1 MRTFIFRKKTYFYAQ
16 IILHCIFIGNNGMKI
31 EFCGAAQTVTG
42 SQHLLSVGDKRV
54 LLDCGLFQGRRE
66 EANRINREF
75 IFDPASVDSVILSH
89 AHIDHSGNLPSL
101 VKRGFKGMIFATPPT
116 RDLCAIMLA
125 DSASIQFKDATHLA
139 KHKGQNIEP
148 LYTAEDVAETM
159 SRFVTIPYHYEFEP
173 VEGVNATFYDAGHLL
188 GSAITSVH
196 ATHRGKTSRI
206 CFTGDVGRYNR
217 PVLADPE
224 CPPDEF
230 DVILT
235 ESTYGGRS
243 HETEHDLEGK
253 LLEIINHT
261 IERHGKLIIPAFS
274 VGRTQEIVYYL
285 NNLANKERL
294 PNIPIYVDSPLAIS
308 ATHVFRLHPEC
319 YDSET
324 RLLML
329 SDPIPFDFKGLHYVR
344 EVAESKRINAMKR
357 PCVIIAGSGMCESG
371 RVLHHLM
378 HNVGKRNTTVLF
390 LGFNAEHTLGR
401 RLADGMKKVRIMGD
415 EYIVRAHIEKLSGL
429 SAHADHGELLAF
441 LDKFKR
447 TADQRIFL
455 VHGELSAQEAFK
467 SALKD
472 TGRPFV
478 ENPAKGTVV
487 EL

>member
-1 MRTFIFRKKTYFYAQ
+1 
-16 IILHCIFIGNNGMKI
+16 MKI

-42 SQHLLSVGDKRV
+42 SQHLLTVGNKRI

-75 IFDPASVDSVILSH
+75 IFAPDSIDAVILSH

-101 VKRGFKGMIFATPPT
+101 IKRGFKGMIFSTPAT

-125 DSASIQFKDATHLA
+125 DSASIQLKDAAHLA
-139 KHKGQNIEP
+139 KHKGENIEP

-159 SRFVTIPYHYEFEP
+159 SRFVTIPYRYEFEP
-173 VEGVNATFYDAGHLL
+173 IAGVNAIFYDAGHLL
-188 GSAITSVH
+188 GSAITSIR
-196 ATHRGKTSRI
+196 ATHRGKTSKI

-235 ESTYGGRS
+235 ESTYGGRF
-243 HETEHDLEGK
+243 HEAEDNLAGK
-253 LLEIINHT
+253 LLNIINHT
-261 IERHGKLIIPAFS
+261 IERRGKLIIPAFS

-285 NNLANKERL
+285 NDLSNSGRL
-294 PNIPIYVDSPLAIS
+294 PNVPIYVDSPLAIS

-324 RLLML
+324 LLLML
-329 SDPIPFDFKGLHYVR
+329 ADPTPFDFKGLHYVR
-344 EVAESKRINAMKR
+344 EVAESKRINNMKQ

-378 HNVGKRNTTVLF
+378 RNLGKRNSTVLF

-401 RLADGMKKVRIMGD
+401 RLADGAKKVRIMGD
-415 EYIVRAHIEKLSGL
+415 EYIVRANIEKLSGL
-429 SAHADHGELLAF
+429 SAHADHGELLDF
-441 LDKFKR
+441 LGKFKR
-447 TADQRIFL
+447 TTDQRIFL
-455 VHGELSAQEAFK
+455 VHGEPTAQEAFK
-467 SALKD
+467 TALKD
-472 TGRPFV
+472 AGHPFV
-478 ENPAKGTVV
+478 ENPTKGTVV
-487 EL
+487 DL